1 MDTPIAEDHGL
12 ALKKLSEAGFEG
24 QFRSTQGMLRGE
36 ARSAELVLRLTSN
49 FLEFG
54 SRTIH
59 KIIAKTKPA
68 CKAGCF
74 FCCHVPVSASAIEA
88 LAVARF
94 LKAVCTQHE
103 LFAVRSQVESYVA
116 RTRLLSADQHIAA
129 RLRCPL
135 LTADGTCRVHPA
147 RPMSCRWTYAFSA
160 AQCEAALDGQGEGI
174 IDADIQSLLWGR
186 AVVQG
191 LTCALDEAGLDSK
204 RYELCSAV
212 IRALDTDKAEERY
225 IQGKPLFEGCK
236 TLEK

>member
-24 QFRSTQGMLRGE
+24 QFRSAQGMLRGE
-36 ARSAELVLRLTSN
+36 ARTAELVLRLTSN

-54 SRTIH
+54 SRTIN

-135 LTADGTCRVHPA
+135 LTADGA
-147 RPMSCRWTYAFSA
+147 LASALGISCEVVLLTQGA
-160 AQCEAALDGQGEGI
+160 AG
-174 IDADIQSLLWGR
+174 S
-186 AVVQG
+186 
-191 LTCALDEAGLDSK
+191 
-204 RYELCSAV
+204 
-212 IRALDTDKAEERY
+212 
-225 IQGKPLFEGCK
+225 
-236 TLEK
+236 